1 MGSDLTP
8 PLRRAA
14 WIGMLAVGIFAL
26 MVLFDRSLA
35 RCGVD
40 FIVYYEPETV
50 ALDRRLPSED
60 RDDPSFAIRTV
71 DAFDEL
77 QFRNPPALMFH
88 ADAVPSMDLT
98 FLRAEYARGT
108 VLIGVNLTAAQ
119 MAELIEPTIVDVAVR
134 PTATREPFYT
144 VVAKNED
151 QCNDGLSQGCGSFL
165 VETAQFTGYADLTTL
180 ARAALFERFQP
191 FIPTATPTPSS

>member
-40 FIVYYEPETV
+40 FIVYYEPDTV
-50 ALDRRLPSED
+50 AEERRLPIED
-60 RDDPSFAIRTV
+60 RDDPSFSIRTV
-71 DAFDEL
+71 DSVAEL
-77 QFRNPPALMFH
+77 QFRNPPVLMFH
-88 ADAVPSMDLT
+88 GDAVPSMDLT
-98 FLRAEYARGT
+98 FLREEYARGT
-108 VLIGVNLTAAQ
+108 VLIGVNRTAAQ
-119 MAELIEPTIVDVAVR
+119 MAELIEPTIVDVAVG
-134 PTATREPFYT
+134 PAALREPFYT
-144 VVAKNED
+144 VVGKNED
-151 QCNDGLSQGCGSFL
+151 QCNDGLSPDCGSYL
-165 VETAQFTGYADLTTL
+165 VETAQFTGYADLTSL
-180 ARAALFERFQP
+180 AGEALFERFQP

>member
-8 PLRRAA
+8 PLRRAV

-40 FIVYYEPETV
+40 FIVYFEPDTV
-50 ALDRRLPSED
+50 ELNRRLPSDD
-60 RDDPSFAIRTV
+60 RDDPAFAIRTV
-71 DAFDEL
+71 DSVDEL

-88 ADAVPSMDLT
+88 ADAVASIDKT

-108 VLIGVNLTAAQ
+108 VLIGVNLTAGQ
-119 MAELIEPTIVDVAVR
+119 MADLIEPTIADVADG
-134 PTATREPFYT
+134 PAAPPEPFYT

-151 QCNDGLSQGCGSFL
+151 QCNEGLRLDCGAFL
-165 VETAQFTGYADLTTL
+165 VETARFSGYADLTTL

-191 FIPTATPTPSS
+191 FIPTQTPTPSS

>member
-8 PLRRAA
+8 PLWRAA

-40 FIVYYEPETV
+40 FIVYFEPDTV
-50 ALDRRLPSED
+50 ELNRRLPSED
-60 RDDPSFAIRTV
+60 RDDPAFAIRTV
-71 DAFDEL
+71 DSVDEL
-77 QFRNPPALMFH
+77 QFRNPPTLMFH
-88 ADAVPSMDLT
+88 ADAVASIDRT

-108 VLIGVNLTAAQ
+108 VLIGVNLTAVQ
-119 MAELIEPTIVDVAVR
+119 MADLIEPTIADVVVGPAA
-134 PTATREPFYT
+134 PPEPFYT

-151 QCNDGLSQGCGSFL
+151 QCNEGLRLGCGSFL

-180 ARAALFERFQP
+180 AREALFERFQP